1 MEFIKPGTNID
12 FLGIRKYAYI
22 FSLFLVLAAAASIPI
37 KGTVKLGIDFAG
49 GVMVQVKFSKPV
61 KTEEVR
67 EALKPLGEN
76 LIVQKFTMAQAE
88 EFAIRMEV
96 PKDGAEG
103 LTIKVK
109 DLLEKKLGPGTVE
122 IRGMEMVGPKVG
134 KDLRNA
140 AIWATALALIFLL
153 VYVGFIRFELS
164 MALGAVI
171 CVIHDLIIIY
181 GIFVWTGKEFNL
193 TILAAILT
201 VVGYDINDTIVVC
214 DRIRE
219 NLSTMRKAPVIDILN
234 RSINQTLSRTVLTSG
249 FTLLVVF
256 ALLIFGTNVLR
267 DLAWA
272 LAMGVIFGTYSSI
285 FVAAP
290 LVLAWDRIIPLKRV

>member
-1 MEFIKPGTNID
+1 VELINPNVNID
-12 FLGIRKYAYI
+12 FLGNRKYAYL
-22 FSLFLVLAAAASIPI
+22 FSAILIVISLVSIPV

-49 GVMVQVKFSKPV
+49 GVMVQVQFKKKV
-61 KTEEVR
+61 GTGVVR
-67 EALKPLGEN
+67 DALSPLGKN
-76 LIVQKFTMAQAE
+76 LIVQKFALE
-88 EFAIRMEV
+88 KNEFAIRMEV
-96 PKDGAEG
+96 PEEGSEG
-103 LTIKVK
+103 LTAKVK
-109 DLLEKKLGPGTVE
+109 DLLESKLGKGNVE

-140 AIWATALALIFLL
+140 AIWATVLALAFLL
-153 VYVGFIRFELS
+153 VYVGFIRFGLS

-219 NLSTMRKAPVIDILN
+219 NLAAMRKSPLEEILN
-234 RSINQTLSRTVLTSG
+234 LSINQTLSRTIMTSA
-249 FTLLVVF
+249 FTMLVVV
-256 ALLIFGTNVLR
+256 ALLIFGSSVLR

-272 LAMGVIFGTYSSI
+272 IAMGIIFGTYSSI
-285 FVAAP
+285 FVATP
-290 LVLAWDRIIPLKRV
+290 LVLAWDKIIPVKRM